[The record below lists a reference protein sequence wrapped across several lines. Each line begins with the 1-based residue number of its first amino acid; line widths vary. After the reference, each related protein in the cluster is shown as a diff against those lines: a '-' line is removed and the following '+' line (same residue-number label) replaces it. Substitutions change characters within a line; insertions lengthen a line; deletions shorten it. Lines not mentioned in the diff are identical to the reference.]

1 MVALYVGGQK
11 VAWSDAERVFANVAN
26 ETRRIEL
33 RNDAGT
39 VLARIVP
46 ETPTREDDPDWVKAI
61 TPEDTARRLAGPF
74 MTLEEY
80 RKQEGPQ

>member
-1 MVALYVGGQK
+1 MVAFYVGGQK
-11 VAWSDAERVFANVAN
+11 VAWSEVEKVFANVAN

-33 RNDAGT
+33 RNDAGA

-46 ETPTREDDPDWVKAI
+46 ETPAREDDPDWVKAI
-61 TPEDTARRLAGPF
+61 TPEETARRLAGPF

-80 RKQEGPQ
+80 RKQEGHQ